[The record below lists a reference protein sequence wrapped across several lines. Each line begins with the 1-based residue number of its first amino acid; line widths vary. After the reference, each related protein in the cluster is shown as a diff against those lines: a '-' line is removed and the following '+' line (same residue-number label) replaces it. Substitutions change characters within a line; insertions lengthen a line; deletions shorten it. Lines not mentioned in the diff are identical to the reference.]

1 MGANSD
7 RTRDG
12 KVLKVKYQRLN
23 INKKLKDDRL
33 KTSIFKILVM

>member
-12 KVLKVKYQRLN
+12 KVLKAKYQRLN
-23 INKKLKDDRL
+23 INKKLKDERL